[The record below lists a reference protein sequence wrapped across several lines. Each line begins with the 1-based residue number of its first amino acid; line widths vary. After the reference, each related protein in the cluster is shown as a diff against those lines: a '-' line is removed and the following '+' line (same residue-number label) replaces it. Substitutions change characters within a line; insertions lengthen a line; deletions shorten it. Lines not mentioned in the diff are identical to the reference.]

1 MTDNAMF
8 MSAGYTDYTAGTVCR
23 RRGGMVLGYRY
34 GLAMAHTTITMTTG
48 REGGNEERPIHLLKP
63 ETGRCQPSPST
74 TVTAL
79 SIYSVLS
86 VSSSPTPFNP
96 PQYAYAWG
104 YIYIYTSFNNT
115 HTRVVYTPFNHRQHA
130 HAWAYTYVQTSTVCI
145 CVRV

>member
-1 MTDNAMF
+1 MLCSRRQVTL
-8 MSAGYTDYTAGTVCR
+8 TDYTAGTACR

-79 SIYSVLS
+79 SIYSV
-86 VSSSPTPFNP
+86 VSLFQSNTVHPSTVCIRVRVYIYIHRSTVRTHAWYTHRSTIDSKHTRERIRTSKHR
-96 PQYAYAWG
+96 QYAYA
-104 YIYIYTSFNNT
+104 
-115 HTRVVYTPFNHRQHA
+115 
-130 HAWAYTYVQTSTVCI
+130 
-145 CVRV
+145 